1 MQEDISRWTYN
12 TFKNL
17 VRKHLNLSVNQL
29 ASVHGSPPCTT
40 WSRAHHGKNLHRQRG
55 KGRNLLPR
63 TELAQHHDKIL
74 EAVCDVM
81 RNVSNQSFHTV
92 LSIENPLS
100 NFKHMPAVRCL
111 LSSPG
116 WMEHTA
122 DHCMLRCNG
131 ERLFLC
137 KQSTWLLY
145 NICADIKLQCCNSS
159 CSCTVCGMYNRHRLL
174 VCNRDTMVEGQK
186 VLKDL
191 KDQGRIPLSMWDVIH
206 SVKCRSVD
214 AHTNLNRDRL

>member
-1 MQEDISRWTYN
+1 MPDEFQPMLDDLPPDVAACVIYVQEDISKWSYN

-17 VRKHLNLSVNQL
+17 VRKHLNLAVNQL

-40 WSRAHHGKNLHRQRG
+40 WSRAHHGKNPHRQRG

-63 TELAQHHDKIL
+63 TELARHHDKIL

-116 WMEHTA
+116 WMEHVS
-122 DHCMLRCNG
+122 LG
-131 ERLFLC
+131 S
-137 KQSTWLLY
+137 KVSSLLKR
-145 NICADIKLQCCNSS
+145 AASGSLA
-159 CSCTVCGMYNRHRLL
+159 VA
-174 VCNRDTMVEGQK
+174 MVEGGCCGAPEGGSG
-186 VLKDL
+186 L
-191 KDQGRIPLSMWDVIH
+191 
-206 SVKCRSVD
+206 
-214 AHTNLNRDRL
+214 